1 MIVPYA
7 TPYYGVQLPHW
18 KSDGGEYIM
27 DCPLDRF
34 CVRRRY
40 HILLSKDIKGAPG
53 WHVSFRNW
61 CHDPNRRVPR
71 KEWEG
76 DVAALERKLGV
87 KFKEIRTTPA
97 GVTHFH
103 QEI

>member
-7 TPYYGVQLPHW
+7 TPYYDVQLPHW
-18 KSDGGEYIM
+18 AFDGGQYVM

-34 CVRRRY
+34 CARRRY

-61 CHDPNRRVPR
+61 CNDPTRRVPR

-87 KFKEIRTTPA
+87 KLRELHATRA